1 MEKAGGT
8 PILGG
13 RKSLRIMTFYETI
26 LLMNEEMGGYHFIHP
41 MQVIFIEFER
51 RVRYQLARLNE
62 NNKRSFLYPLTVL
75 SANQSNKML
84 SKKYLVKKIFG

>member
-1 MEKAGGT
+1 
-8 PILGG
+8 
-13 RKSLRIMTFYETI
+13 
-26 LLMNEEMGGYHFIHP
+26 MNEEMGGYHFIHP

-84 SKKYLVKKIFG
+84 SKKYLVYLSKKISGQKGVQKNI